1 MLNKR
6 DRIISKTQQYWVKIY
21 KYGIR
26 IPKTVK
32 EAVEIDQYNGD
43 TFWWD
48 SIMQE
53 IINVRPAF
61 EVWVKRKEY
70 LPIGYQEIKCHMIF
84 DIKPGEKIRRKAR
97 LVGGRHTTTIPA
109 SITYLF

>member
-48 SIMQE
+48 SIMQ
-53 IINVRPAF
+53 
-61 EVWVKRKEY
+61 
-70 LPIGYQEIKCHMIF
+70 
-84 DIKPGEKIRRKAR
+84 
-97 LVGGRHTTTIPA
+97 
-109 SITYLF
+109 